1 MKQEQL
7 LHKPEWCR
15 QAIDECWKH
24 KVNNIHPQE
33 RLAAEAAYN
42 NARRV
47 YEDIIRESSN
57 D

>member
-7 LHKPEWCR
+7 LHKPEGCR

-33 RLAAEAAYN
+33 WLAAEAAYN